1 MPAYLIGDIDIHDE
15 AGFAAYRAP
24 ALEVVRRFGGR
35 TIAIDK
41 APLTLEGDWASRDMI
56 VIEFPDMEAIRAL
69 FASPDYAPLI
79 AARQAS
85 ARSRLIAVQGLA

>member
-1 MPAYLIGDIDIHDE
+1 MPAYLIGDLDIHDE
-15 AGFAAYRAP
+15 AAFAAYRAA

-41 APLTLEGDWASRDMI
+41 APLSLEGGWSSRDMI
-56 VIEFPDMEAIRAL
+56 VIEFPDMDAIRAL

-79 AARQAS
+79 EARQAA
-85 ARSRLIAVQGLA
+85 ARSRLIAVQGSP